1 MDRPVRGLR
10 RRTWLEPGDDV
21 GVKYSSG
28 DLHAAAGGIQAGTPD
43 EACPHFLPAFH
54 YLVLGSK
61 DTALTQ
67 LNAVVQLQPEDK
79 LSAAPVK
86 ALTTGADAG
95 GEQPR
100 TGPGG

>member
-1 MDRPVRGLR
+1 MSGLKIRPEIYTQQLGAYTREISIR
-10 RRTWLEPGDDV
+10 PAPSFCR
-21 GVKYSSG
+21 
-28 DLHAAAGGIQAGTPD
+28 
-43 EACPHFLPAFH
+43 HFTT
-54 YLVLGSK
+54 VLGSK

-67 LNAVVQLQPEDK
+67 LKAVVQLQPEDK

>member
-1 MDRPVRGLR
+1 VDWLVRGLR

-21 GVKYSSG
+21 GVKNSSG
-28 DLHAAAGGIQAGTPD
+28 DLHAAAGGVYAGTPD
-43 EACPHFLPAFH
+43 EVCPHFLPAFH

-67 LNAVVQLQPEDK
+67 PKAVVQLQPEDK
-79 LSAAPVK
+79 LSAAPVE
-86 ALTTGADAG
+86 ALATGVDAG